1 MILTV
6 TLNPALD
13 VTYVLDRITPGA
25 SHRVQQVTQQA
36 GGKGINVS
44 RVLHQMGIDTE
55 ATGVLGGSTGRTV
68 AQDLAD
74 ACIAHSFLTDEAETR
89 RSITIVENDATA
101 TVLNEPGPGSHI
113 QLSLWA
119 RLLDHVIVLS
129 RQSDVV
135 VLSGSLPRWAPPDA
149 YRQLV
154 ELIHSVGRPCILD
167 ADGPALMAAL
177 PAGPDLIKPNRVE
190 LLHATG
196 ATDLTAAVDI
206 ALRAGARCVVVSDG
220 PDGLT
225 SFDSTSVLHIR
236 PPTLS
241 AVNPTG
247 AGDAAVAALA
257 VGLLHGDSAQQ
268 SLLRACVWSAAAVL
282 QPVAGLIDTTVL
294 AELGAQL
301 TIDTP
306 ALARWEPA
314 C

>member
-13 VTYVLDRITPGA
+13 VTYLLDRITPGA
-25 SHRVQQVTQQA
+25 SHRVQQVTEQA

-44 RVLHQMGIDTE
+44 RILHQMGIDTK

-68 AQDLAD
+68 AQDLAR
-74 ACIAHSFLTDEAETR
+74 ARIAHSFLTEQGKTR
-89 RSITIVENDATA
+89 RSITIVEHDGTA
-101 TVLNEPGPGSHI
+101 TVLNEPGPGTHI

-119 RLLDHVIVLS
+119 RVLDRAIVLG
-129 RQSDVV
+129 RLSDVV
-135 VLSGSLPRWAPPDA
+135 VLSGSLPPWAPPDG

-154 ELIHSVGRPCILD
+154 ELIHSLGRPCILD
-167 ADGPALMAAL
+167 TEGPALMTAL
-177 PAGPDLIKPNRVE
+177 PAGPDIIKPNRVE

-196 ATDLTAAVDI
+196 ATDLTTGVDI
-206 ALRAGARCVVVSDG
+206 ALQAGARRVVVSDG

-225 SFDSTSVLHIR
+225 SFDSSSALHVR

-257 VGLLHGDSAQQ
+257 VGLLHGNSAQQ
-268 SLLRACVWSAAAVL
+268 SLLRACAWSAAAVL
-282 QPVAGLIDTTVL
+282 QPVAGMIESTVV
-294 AELGAQL
+294 AELSAQL
-301 TIDTP
+301 TAATP
-306 ALARWEPA
+306 APANRGPA

>member
-13 VTYVLDRITPGA
+13 VTYLLDRITPGA
-25 SHRVQQVTQQA
+25 SHRVQQVTEQA

-44 RVLHQMGIDTE
+44 RVLQQMGIDTK

-68 AQDLAD
+68 AQDLAN
-74 ACIAHSFLTDEAETR
+74 ARIAHSFLTGPAETR
-89 RSITIVENDATA
+89 RSTTIVERDGTA
-101 TVLNEPGPGSHI
+101 TVLNEPGPGTRI
-113 QLSLWA
+113 QLSLW
-119 RLLDHVIVLS
+119 LEFLDRVGVLTG
-129 RQSDVV
+129 RSDVV

-154 ELIHSVGRPCILD
+154 ELIHSLGRPCILD

-177 PAGPDLIKPNRVE
+177 PAGPDMIKPNRGE
-190 LLHATG
+190 LQHAT
-196 ATDLTAAVDI
+196 AAPSVSAAVDT
-206 ALRAGARCVVVSDG
+206 ALRAGAPRVVVSDG
-220 PDGLT
+220 PDGLF
-225 SFDSTSVLHIR
+225 SFDSSSTLHVR

-257 VGLLHGDSAQQ
+257 VGLLQGDTPQQ
-268 SLLRACVWSAAAVL
+268 SLLRACAWSAAAVL
-282 QPVAGLIDTTVL
+282 HPVAGLIDTTIL
-294 AELGAQL
+294 AELSAQI
-301 TIDTP
+301 TVHAAP
-306 ALARWEPA
+306 RQRREPA